1 MGLKEECQ
9 WLLKKSVS
17 VCKNCLVKGVE
28 GWISTDIKNHAGL
41 VQFKTIKGKLC
52 AGLNCSKKVMQ
63 RRGKQDKFKRLKTG

>member
-41 VQFKTIKGKLC
+41 VQFKTIKGKL
-52 AGLNCSKKVMQ
+52 
-63 RRGKQDKFKRLKTG
+63 